1 MSLHLVTGY
10 AGKAHVT
17 SADQG
22 AFNAGVVGTSEY
34 VMGTG
39 FQLSAQVISNNQ
51 IRIFDGDIMMQGR
64 HINIKKD
71 TYEDVAIANGLQ
83 GLNRNDLI
91 VLRYTKD
98 ANTGVESIA
107 LAVLQG
113 VSTEGTASDPAHT
126 IGDILGGECLLHE
139 MPLYRVKLTGLN
151 VGELV
156 PLFTVVD
163 SVAEANSKIQAIN
176 NDLTTSNGTAFRF
189 EYNAVTGEYGYMAKV
204 AGADTF
210 FPFSNA
216 KKLYEALQYSCL
228 VTDDMTFD
236 EICNALATEYPV
248 IPEGA
253 IYYNGINKG
262 EFAYHAG
269 GLGVQATQHN
279 EELVASFGD
288 SLALINGGTASIP
301 INIGSYI
308 SKKYDVSN
316 YSKLC
321 FHHDSLLG
329 TSDDYSFI
337 DVFLTKVKQETME
350 ADASVRILQT
360 KSTKASG
367 SVELNV
373 ADLSGEYYVGIYLQS
388 NRAGQSSQI
397 TFISDMYF
405 E

>member
-64 HINIKKD
+64 HICLKKD

-107 LAVLQG
+107 FAVLQG

-126 IGDILGGECLLHE
+126 TGDILGGECLLHE
-139 MPLYRVKLTGLN
+139 MPLYRVQLTGLN

-163 SVAEANSKIQAIN
+163 SVAEVNSKIQTIN
-176 NDLTTSNGTAFRF
+176 DDLTTSNGTAFRF
-189 EYNAVTGEYGYMAKV
+189 EYNAETGEYGYMAKV

-216 KKLYEALQYSCL
+216 KKLYEALQYSGL
-228 VTDDMTFD
+228 VTEDMTYD
-236 EICNALATEYPV
+236 EICAVLAEEFPELRKVIVDGVLQGNVEQSPVSKTGAFSNESTVSDTEIMVVAGSETGQEGTV
-248 IPEGA
+248 ISR
-253 IYYNGINKG
+253 YNFCKLKG
-262 EFAYHAG
+262 GGKRLYIKYDYKSVTFFASTT
-269 GLGVQATQHN
+269 V
-279 EELVASFGD
+279 
-288 SLALINGGTASIP
+288 TASLVNTSTDEIVDLGTLSIP
-301 INIGSYI
+301 FTGYNVWNEGYTARFDLPDDANE
-308 SKKYDVSN
+308 YDVQ
-316 YSKLC
+316 
-321 FHHDSLLG
+321 
-329 TSDDYSFI
+329 I
-337 DVFLTKVKQETME
+337 KVDCGEYG
-350 ADASVRILQT
+350 
-360 KSTKASG
+360 STKRWFYLRLADIF
-367 SVELNV
+367 EV
-373 ADLSGEYYVGIYLQS
+373 AE
-388 NRAGQSSQI
+388 
-397 TFISDMYF
+397 
-405 E
+405 